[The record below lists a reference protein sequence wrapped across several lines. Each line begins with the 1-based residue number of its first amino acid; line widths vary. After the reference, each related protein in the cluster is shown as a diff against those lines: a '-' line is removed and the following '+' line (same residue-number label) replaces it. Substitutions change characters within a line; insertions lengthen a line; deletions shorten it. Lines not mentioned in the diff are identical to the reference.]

1 MTATQT
7 GAQSAAS
14 PATAQVSYAQIVDA
28 DDPRILGMHALMSRT
43 FDPAELDTLEVT
55 RAELR
60 DHPGRHLVFVAY
72 DAHSGDV
79 VGYATGAL
87 VSLRDSGQ
95 QQVENQVFV
104 CGCYL
109 DRDPRYRGHAIG
121 ERLFE
126 LRQHA
131 ARLDAERM
139 GLRLV
144 GYLAECS
151 DKEGFFN
158 RMSAKRLY
166 VKSET
171 EHYVELP
178 YHQPPT
184 HWDALGHA
192 VGPVAGEASAP
203 SGAPEH
209 LMFAPPAGQPLPK
222 TVAVTVLL
230 QMVRGLF
237 WYNSRENHFLT
248 NGTSDALKR
257 LHGTVD
263 AFEQALE
270 TLCAQ
275 AADGQLILLSK
286 LEREQ
291 LAAQGA
297 TFAEH
302 HRRPKVGSG
311 TG

>member
-1 MTATQT
+1 MTASRTV
-7 GAQSAAS
+7 AQSAAS
-14 PATAQVSYAQIVDA
+14 TATAEVSYAQIVDP
-28 DDPRILGMHALMSRT
+28 DDPRLLGMHALMSRT
-43 FDPAELDTLEVT
+43 FDPGELDTLEVT
-55 RAELR
+55 RTELR
-60 DHPGRHLVFVAY
+60 DHPGRHLVFVAI
-72 DAHSGDV
+72 DAHSSEV

-87 VSLRDSGQ
+87 VSLRDRGQ

-109 DRDPRYRGHAIG
+109 DRDPRYRGHAMG

-131 ARLDAERM
+131 ARVDAERQ
-139 GLRLV
+139 GLQVV

-158 RMSAKRLY
+158 RMLAKRLY
-166 VKSET
+166 VKAEP
-171 EHYVELP
+171 EHYLELP

-192 VGPVAGEASAP
+192 VGPVADAANAQ

-209 LMFAPPAGQPLPK
+209 LMFAAPAGQTLPK
-222 TVAVTVLL
+222 TIDVNRLL

-248 NGTSDALKR
+248 DGTPEALKR

-270 TLCAQ
+270 TFCAQ
-275 AADGQLILLSK
+275 SADGQLILLSK

-297 TFAEH
+297 TFQEH
-302 HRRPKVGSG
+302 QRRHKVGSVD
-311 TG
+311 